1 MESSGIRDS
10 VLKRVKCS
18 EKDAEKIESL
28 FMKREYQA
36 KKHLINIG
44 EKWDKIWFVG
54 KGIIRLFYIDEDGRE
69 FNKGF
74 FSENDFLW
82 PVAPSIRGK
91 NSIFVIAAMEDI
103 IVYSCEFS
111 LFFKTLET
119 LGIWE
124 KFALYDAEKLVE
136 EKFLREYEFLTLSAK
151 ERYENFLKKHYEL
164 SQRIPDYHI
173 ASYLGITNVSLS
185 RLRKNRI

>member
-1 MESSGIRDS
+1 MNFSGIRGS
-10 VLKRVKCS
+10 VLSRIKCI
-18 EKDAEKIESL
+18 EKEAEKIESL
-28 FMKREYQA
+28 FVKREYKA

-54 KGIIRLFYIDEDGRE
+54 KGIIRLFYIDEDGKE

-82 PVAPSIRGK
+82 PVAPSIRGED
-91 NSIFVIAAMEDI
+91 SIFVIAAMEDLE
-103 IVYSCEFS
+103 VYSCDFS
-111 LFFKTLET
+111 LFFNTLKS
-119 LGIWE
+119 LGKWE
-124 KFALYDAEKLVE
+124 EFALYDAEKLFE
-136 EKFLREYEFLTLSAK
+136 EKFLREYEFLTLPAK
-151 ERYENFLKKHYEL
+151 ERYENFLKRNYEL

-185 RLRKNRI
+185 RLRKKI